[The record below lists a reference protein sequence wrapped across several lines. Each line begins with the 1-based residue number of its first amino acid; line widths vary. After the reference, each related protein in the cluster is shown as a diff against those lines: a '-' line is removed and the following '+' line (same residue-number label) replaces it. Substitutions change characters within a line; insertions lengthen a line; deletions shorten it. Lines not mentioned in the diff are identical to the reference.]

1 MAVEAVQARSRR
13 HLGDEMG
20 LGKTVQVAAFLSVIL
35 GKTATSED
43 KQRVFPLEADDCR
56 QVLIVVPSVTVT
68 NWQRELSTWG
78 YFRVKKAHGTDKA
91 DALRAAE
98 ARECEVVLTTYDA
111 LRIHLADFRRIDW
124 HVTFW
129 DEAHLLKNDKSERH
143 KAAARIPCKRRYGLT
158 GTPMSNKFVELWVL
172 FNWVSN
178 GGIGEKKHFESYYTR
193 ELGNGLKKNAK
204 QWELAKRIKRQAE
217 LKDLNDQWML
227 QRFKSII
234 GHEMPKKLD
243 HIVFCR
249 LAAEQEEVYMR
260 VLDSA
265 DYQQLLH
272 MDDPCIAEGCG
283 SGEPTKDCH
292 PLNLEGSL
300 AKWMHLDHEACQ
312 RCPSCLMF
320 PAMQQLQKS
329 PTTSRS
335 STPRRATTMPSSSA
349 GKSSAEWPW
358 VIRRKTYGET
368 ALSGPSRT
376 RRTATW
382 ALRVLLK
389 RWKAE
394 GAKVLIFSYST
405 QMLDILEDFVT
416 REAYSSQRL
425 DGTTST
431 ARRGKLV
438 KDFNANPNRFIFLLS
453 TKAGGLGI
461 NLTSANKVVV
471 FDPNWNP
478 SWDMQA
484 QDRAYR
490 IGQRKDVEVYRFIAS
505 NTIEEK
511 VYQRQLYKHGQEG
524 LALHQRDE
532 ARYFDGIMDDRSQQG
547 ELFGIH
553 LLAFDRSGAGSLRL
567 GHGRHCEG
575 RPQGANDARLFSVE
589 RVGDSNAKRTE
600 VDVAED
606 DDEERA
612 GGRQGV

>member
-1 MAVEAVQARSRR
+1 MQWLWKQYKLDRGGI
-13 HLGDEMG
+13 LGDEMG

-43 KQRVFPLEADDCR
+43 KQRVFLLEADDCR

-124 HVTFW
+124 HVTFG

-272 MDDPCIAEGCG
+272 MDDPCIAEGLRLWRADQG
-283 SGEPTKDCH
+283 LPSAQPGGITRQVDAPRPRGVPAVPVVPDVSGDAAAAEDRQP
-292 PLNLEGSL
+292 PL
-300 AKWMHLDHEACQ
+300 AHLP
-312 RCPSCLMF
+312 RGGRRLCPL
-320 PAMQQLQKS
+320 PA
-329 PTTSRS
+329 P
-335 STPRRATTMPSSSA
+335 A
-349 GKSSAEWPW
+349 G
-358 VIRRKTYGET
+358 
-368 ALSGPSRT
+368 
-376 RRTATW
+376 
-382 ALRVLLK
+382 VL
-389 RWKAE
+389 
-394 GAKVLIFSYST
+394 
-405 QMLDILEDFVT
+405 
-416 REAYSSQRL
+416 
-425 DGTTST
+425 
-431 ARRGKLV
+431 
-438 KDFNANPNRFIFLLS
+438 PN
-453 TKAGGLGI
+453 GLG
-461 NLTSANKVVV
+461 
-471 FDPNWNP
+471 
-478 SWDMQA
+478 
-484 QDRAYR
+484 
-490 IGQRKDVEVYRFIAS
+490 
-505 NTIEEK
+505 
-511 VYQRQLYKHGQEG
+511 
-524 LALHQRDE
+524 
-532 ARYFDGIMDDRSQQG
+532 
-547 ELFGIH
+547 
-553 LLAFDRSGAGSLRL
+553 
-567 GHGRHCEG
+567 
-575 RPQGANDARLFSVE
+575 
-589 RVGDSNAKRTE
+589 
-600 VDVAED
+600 
-606 DDEERA
+606 
-612 GGRQGV
+612 